1 MRTKT
6 VSAFSPTERKRKI
19 APTLHVVG
27 LSLLML
33 VPGLLVSLIIEWV
46 SPTSHD
52 EIPLAIGA
60 GVALVVG
67 LLCWWPTT
75 TGEQI
80 HTSSV
85 FSAVT
90 YSWIAC
96 ALVGAIPYLSPNVF
110 GSSGYGKAFFE
121 SVSGFSATGSTVLT
135 DIEALGRGM
144 SMWRQITQFYGGMG
158 MVVLAVT
165 VLPVLG
171 VGGLSLISAEAPG
184 LSTDRLA
191 PRVTETARTLW
202 KLYVGGTAV
211 IALALWIAPGPD
223 LYDSIA
229 HAMTTTSTGG
239 FSPYNS
245 SVGHF
250 DSVLVEMIIS
260 AGLFFGSVNFTL
272 HHRALRGDLGA
283 FWRSNDFRVYCAI
296 LGFAIATITV
306 VNTFGTIMAPD
317 GTVIDATFSEAL
329 PNAIF
334 NVLTLSSSGGFGNA
348 QGESSLGNFVLWHP
362 GLQFLLICLMFIGG
376 NVGSTAGGSK
386 VFRVHVAFRHALRS
400 FRRLR
405 HRSGVFPIRL
415 GEHPV
420 PVEIVQRCIGFL
432 ATFVAIL
439 ILGTLILTA
448 TGAGMVESLTAC
460 LTALSGVGPGLGQ
473 VGPTAN
479 FLYFNEPARIVIAC
493 MMIIGRLE
501 IFAVLLMFAAPLRSI
516 RKQRTSAK
524 RRKANGR

>member
-1 MRTKT
+1 MNLKHR
-6 VSAFSPTERKRKI
+6 RRII
-19 APTLHVVG
+19 APTAHVVG
-27 LSLLML
+27 LSVLFL
-33 VPGLLVSLIIEWV
+33 VPGLLISLIIEWV

-60 GVALVVG
+60 VVAAVIGLVFW
-67 LLCWWPTT
+67 LPTT

-80 HTSSV
+80 HHSSV

-90 YSWIAC
+90 YSWIAV

-110 GSSGYGKAFFE
+110 GSSGYGRAFFE

-202 KLYVGGTAV
+202 KLYVGGTLV

-260 AGLFFGSVNFTL
+260 GGLFFGSVNFTL
-272 HHRALRGDLGA
+272 HHRALKGDLGA

-296 LGFAIATITV
+296 LTTAVVVITAVNTATTIT
-306 VNTFGTIMAPD
+306 AAD

-348 QGESSLGNFVLWHP
+348 QGEASLGNFVLWHP
-362 GLQFLLICLMFIGG
+362 GLQFLLIILMFIGG

-386 VFRVHVAFRHALRS
+386 VFRVHVAVKHALRS
-400 FRRLR
+400 FKRLR
-405 HRSGVFPIRL
+405 HRSGVFPVRL
-415 GEHPV
+415 GSNSIPV
-420 PVEIVQRCIGFL
+420 DIVQRCIGFL
-432 ATFVAIL
+432 ATFVL
-439 ILGTLILTA
+439 ILTAGTLIVTA
-448 TGAGMVESLTAC
+448 TGAGLVESFTAC

-479 FLYFNEPARIVIAC
+479 FLYFTEPARIVIAC
-493 MMIIGRLE
+493 LMIVGRLE
-501 IFAVLLMFAAPLRSI
+501 LFAVLLMFAAPMRALRN
-516 RKQRTSAK
+516 RT
-524 RRKANGR
+524 